1 MDWQTLLTR
10 ERLGKPVHSNDE
22 LGRSAFHKDHDRIIF
37 SGAFRRLGRKTQV
50 HPVSSNDHIHTRLTH
65 SLEVACVGRSLGMRV
80 GEILREELPEWCDP
94 SDLGVIVQSACLAH
108 DIGNPPF
115 GHSGEDA
122 IRNWFQQAAGRGWL
136 DEMSDAERS
145 DFLHFEGNAQG
156 FRVLTQLEYHQ
167 FDGGTRLTY
176 ATLGTYLKY
185 PWTSRHAEALGYKK
199 HKFGCYQSEL
209 PLLEQITHKLGMPQ
223 LDDERWARHPLV
235 YLMEA
240 ADDICYGLIDL
251 EDGLEMELLEYS
263 EVEALLLGLVGDDLP
278 DTYRQLGPRDSR
290 RRKLA
295 ILRGKAIEHLTNAAA
310 RAFVDQQ
317 QALLAG
323 QLAGDLVEHM
333 HGPAK
338 LCVQRA
344 KAIAREKIFQDKR
357 KTLHEIGAY
366 TTLEILLNAF
376 CGAALEQYGGHT
388 PSFKNRRIL
397 DLLGRNAPDPQ
408 WPLYRAFLQ
417 VIDFIA
423 GMTDS
428 YATEMA
434 REIDRTLEPL
444 LNGRAHT
451 AAAPTAPGV
460 PPATPPGPAG
470 VFRQAPAGTP
480 RRHFAG
486 RRPPGPRR
494 PPAGYA
500 PRSSARR
507 LMRWA
512 CSASLALSPS
522 RRRMARRWR
531 S

>member
-1 MDWQTLLTR
+1 MDWHTLLNR
-10 ERLGKPVHSNDE
+10 ERLGKELHSSQE
-22 LGRSAFHKDHDRIIF
+22 PGRSPFHKDHDRIIF

-65 SLEVACVGRSLGMRV
+65 SLEVSCVGRSLGMRV
-80 GEILREELPEWCDP
+80 GEVLRSELPAWCDP
-94 SDLGVIVQSACLAH
+94 ADLGMIVQSACLAH

-122 IRNWFQQAAGRGWL
+122 IRHWFQQAAARGWL
-136 DEMSDAERS
+136 DDMDDAQRD
-145 DFLHFEGNAQG
+145 DFLNFEGNAQG

-185 PWTSRHAEALGYKK
+185 PWTSRHAHALGYKK
-199 HKFGCYQSEL
+199 HKFGCYQKEL
-209 PLLEQITHKLGMPQ
+209 PILEQITSKLGMPLQ
-223 LDDERWARHPLV
+223 QDQHWARHPLV

-251 EDGLEMELLEYS
+251 EDGLEMELLEYA

-278 DTYRQLGPRDSR
+278 ETYRQLGPRDSR

-310 RAFVDQQ
+310 KAFVDQQ
-317 QALLAG
+317 SSLLAG
-323 QLAGDLVEHM
+323 ELAGDLVEHM

-338 LCVQRA
+338 QCVLRA
-344 KAIAREKIFQDKR
+344 KAMAREKIFQDKR

-376 CGAALEQYGGHT
+376 CGAALEQHGGKSL
-388 PSFKNRRIL
+388 SFKNQRIL
-397 DLLGRNAPDPQ
+397 DLLGNNAPSPTCS
-408 WPLYRAFLQ
+408 LYEAFLRM
-417 VIDFIA
+417 IDFIA

-434 REIDRTLEPL
+434 GEMT
-444 LNGRAHT
+444 G
-451 AAAPTAPGV
+451 
-460 PPATPPGPAG
+460 
-470 VFRQAPAGTP
+470 
-480 RRHFAG
+480 
-486 RRPPGPRR
+486 
-494 PPAGYA
+494 
-500 PRSSARR
+500 RSS
-507 LMRWA
+507 
-512 CSASLALSPS
+512 PV
-522 RRRMARRWR
+522 
-531 S
+531 

>member
-1 MDWQTLLTR
+1 MDWHTLLTR
-10 ERLGKPVHSNDE
+10 ERLGKAVQSPEE
-22 LGRSAFHKDHDRIIF
+22 LGRSPFHKDHDRVIF

-65 SLEVACVGRSLGMRV
+65 SLEVSCVGRSLGMRV
-80 GEILREELPEWCDP
+80 GETIRAELPDWCES

-122 IRNWFQQAAGRGWL
+122 IRHWFKQAADKGWL
-136 DEMSDAERS
+136 DDMSDAERG
-145 DFLHFEGNAQG
+145 DFLNFEGNAQG

-176 ATLGTYLKY
+176 ATLGAYLKY
-185 PWTSRHAEALGYKK
+185 PWTARHADALGYKK

-209 PLLEQITHKLGMPQ
+209 PLLEQIAGKLNLPQ
-223 LDDERWARHPLV
+223 LEPQRWARHPLV

-251 EDGLEMELLEYS
+251 EDGLEMELLDYA
-263 EVEALLLGLVGDDLP
+263 EVEALLLDLVGDDIP
-278 DTYRQLGPRDSR
+278 ETYRQLGSQGSR

-310 RAFVDQQ
+310 EAFVEQR
-317 QALLAG
+317 ANLLRG
-323 QLAGDLVEHM
+323 DLSGDLVEHM

-338 LCVQRA
+338 RCVQQA
-344 KAIAREKIFQDKR
+344 KALAREKIFQDKR

-376 CGAALEQYGGHT
+376 CGAALEQHGGRT

-397 DLLGRNAPDPQ
+397 DLLGNSAPDPD
-408 WPLYRAFLQ
+408 WPLYKSFLRM
-417 VIDFIA
+417 IDFIA

-434 REIDRTLEPL
+434 REMT
-444 LNGRAHT
+444 G
-451 AAAPTAPGV
+451 
-460 PPATPPGPAG
+460 
-470 VFRQAPAGTP
+470 
-480 RRHFAG
+480 
-486 RRPPGPRR
+486 
-494 PPAGYA
+494 
-500 PRSSARR
+500 RSS
-507 LMRWA
+507 
-512 CSASLALSPS
+512 PV
-522 RRRMARRWR
+522 
-531 S
+531 

>member
-1 MDWQTLLTR
+1 MDWHTLLTR
-10 ERLGKPVHSNDE
+10 ERLGKSAHSSDE
-22 LGRSAFHKDHDRIIF
+22 LGRSPFHKDHDRIIF

-65 SLEVACVGRSLGMRV
+65 SLEVSCVGRSLGMRV
-80 GEILREELPEWCDP
+80 GQVLRDDLPEWCSP
-94 SDLGVIVQSACLAH
+94 ADLGMIVQSACLAH

-122 IRNWFQQAAGRGWL
+122 IRCWFQQAAGRGWL
-136 DEMSDAERS
+136 DDMSDAQRA
-145 DFLHFEGNAQG
+145 DFLNFEGNAQG

-199 HKFGCYQSEL
+199 HKFGCYQNEQ
-209 PLLEQITHKLGMPQ
+209 PLLEQIAQKLNLPNVAEQ
-223 LDDERWARHPLV
+223 RWARHPLV

-263 EVEALLLGLVGDDLP
+263 EVEALLLALVGDDIP
-278 DTYRQLGPRDSR
+278 ETYRQLGPRDSR

-295 ILRGKAIEHLTNAAA
+295 TLRGKTIEHLTNAAA
-310 RAFVDQQ
+310 GAFVEQQ
-317 QALLAG
+317 SNLLRG
-323 QLAGDLVEHM
+323 ELHGDLVEHM

-338 LCVQRA
+338 ECVLQA
-344 KAIAREKIFQDKR
+344 KAMARQKIFQDKR

-376 CGAALEQYGGHT
+376 CGAALEQHRGGN
-388 PSFKNRRIL
+388 PSFKNQRIL
-397 DLLGRNAPDPQ
+397 DLLGRSAPSPEL
-408 WPLYRAFLQ
+408 PLYQSFLRM
-417 VIDFIA
+417 IDFIA

-434 REIDRTLEPL
+434 GEMT
-444 LNGRAHT
+444 G
-451 AAAPTAPGV
+451 
-460 PPATPPGPAG
+460 
-470 VFRQAPAGTP
+470 
-480 RRHFAG
+480 
-486 RRPPGPRR
+486 
-494 PPAGYA
+494 
-500 PRSSARR
+500 RSS
-507 LMRWA
+507 
-512 CSASLALSPS
+512 PV
-522 RRRMARRWR
+522 
-531 S
+531 